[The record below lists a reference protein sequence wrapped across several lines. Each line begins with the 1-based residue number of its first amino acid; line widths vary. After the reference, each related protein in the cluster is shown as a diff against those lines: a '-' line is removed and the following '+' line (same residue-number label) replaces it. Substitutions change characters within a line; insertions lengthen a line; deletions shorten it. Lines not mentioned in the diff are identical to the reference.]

1 MREHHGR
8 EEQGEV
14 VGEKVIAFGQRI
26 EDQRHATEGDAH
38 QQQDRPSHQELGAV
52 ADAQPS
58 ITNKMALTVN
68 KDLNAAHSISANTT
82 SSSRTGAFRMPS
94 QVFCTCMREKA
105 EYKASKVAAFM
116 ALMQMEPLAK
126 KRM

>member
-1 MREHHGR
+1 M
-8 EEQGEV
+8 QL
-14 VGEKVIAFGQRI
+14 KVMPANSKIGQ
-26 EDQRHATEGDAH
+26 ATK
-38 QQQDRPSHQELGAV
+38 SLGLWLMPK
-52 ADAQPS
+52 PS

-82 SSSRTGAFRMPS
+82 SSSRTGALRMPS

-126 KRM
+126 KSK